1 MMNKF
6 FVNNIVFVFT
16 SLLIIIFLFYS
27 YFFASVVR
35 TIAEDELIKKGFD
48 PVSYVDKI
56 WESKILP
63 TIRNDSE
70 EITFILDELFENK
83 EIAEEKYGSR
93 SGTGSYSF
101 MVNGT
106 GEITTLNTKSRVG
119 TLAIELDKK
128 YDAQIFITIGPVIKK
143 DSVRDAVKFIK
154 FNDFVNQLDFAEVSR
169 IIKTRVLNEVIGPLN
184 IKDIEGKTIN
194 FEGAITFD
202 RKDKIFITPT
212 NLELIE

>member
-16 SLLIIIFLFYS
+16 GLLIIIFLFYS

>member
-16 SLLIIIFLFYS
+16 GLVIIIFLFYS

-70 EITFILDELFENK
+70 EITFILDELFANK

-106 GEITTLNTKSRVG
+106 GKIATLNTKSRVG
-119 TLAIELDKK
+119 TLAIELKKK

>member
-16 SLLIIIFLFYS
+16 GLLIIIFLFYS

-83 EIAEEKYGSR
+83 EITEEKYGSR

-106 GEITTLNTKSRVG
+106 GKITTLNTKSRVG